1 MLDARKRKRILFLFL
16 ASSIQHPASIS
27 DCSVISLHYSITPED
42 LRKGD
47 NKIDPSTAS
56 THNPE
61 FT

>member
-16 ASSIQHPASIS
+16 ASSIQHLASI
-27 DCSVISLHYSITPED
+27 SVISLHYSITPED

-47 NKIDPSTAS
+47 NKIDPPTAA